1 MDVKAER
8 PPESQKVFAIPQRLS
23 SDMPTEIAEGVYDI
37 TCIGGVG
44 RLRVYL
50 FDGEVPT
57 LVDSGLES
65 STEAVLAG
73 IEEIGIEPER
83 LIITH
88 GDPDHVGGFDAIV
101 EAYGVETWVPE
112 GLDLDADHEPDHRYG
127 DGERIGPFETVR
139 VPGHTPN
146 TSALVDEDRG
156 ILVVGD
162 NVFGSD
168 FRGLPPGYVVLPTD
182 HFSADLGQADA
193 SLANLLEYDF
203 DTLLV
208 FHGSSVM
215 ADAHAKL
222 EAFVNHP
229 GKE

>member
-1 MDVKAER
+1 
-8 PPESQKVFAIPQRLS
+8 
-23 SDMPTEIAEGVYDI
+23 MPTEIAEGVYDI
-37 TCIGGVG
+37 TCIEGVG

-50 FDGEVPT
+50 FDGDVPT
-57 LVDSGLES
+57 LVDSGLAN
-65 STEAVLAG
+65 STDAVIEG

-101 EAYGVETWVPE
+101 DEYGVETWAPE
-112 GLDLDADHEPDHRYG
+112 GMDLGAKHEPDHRYG
-127 DGERIGPFETVR
+127 DGERIGPFETIR
-139 VPGHTPN
+139 VPGHTSAS
-146 TSALVDEDRG
+146 SALVDEDRG

-162 NVFGSD
+162 QVFGSD
-168 FRGLPPGYVVLPTD
+168 FRGLPAGYVVLPTD
-182 HFSADLGQADA
+182 YFSEELGRADA
-193 SLANLLEYDF
+193 NLERFLAYDF

-215 ADAHAKL
+215 EDAHQKL
-222 EAFVNHP
+222 DAFVNHP